1 MEKAQTI
8 KRITRNAIYLALLC
22 AIGMFALPLGDNIKV
37 SLQLLMVFIIGLTA
51 ASFVD
56 SLIVTSLYVLL
67 GLFLPIYAG
76 FHFGITPTFGFVLS
90 FPIIV
95 IPLYFLNKLKIKNQ
109 FIRMGIACLV
119 ALLLCYAI
127 GTIFLKFYL
136 DIDIEKALL
145 IAVVP
150 YLPFD
155 IAKIVIATLVVS
167 LLLNKYSH
175 RLLR

>member
-1 MEKAQTI
+1 MDKAQTI
-8 KRITRNAIYLALLC
+8 KRITKNAIYLALLC

-37 SLQLLMVFIIGLTA
+37 SLQLLMVFIIGLTVT
-51 ASFVD
+51 SFVD
-56 SLIVTSLYVLL
+56 SLIVTGLYVLL
-67 GLFLPIYAG
+67 GMFLPIYAG
-76 FHFGITPTFGFVLS
+76 FHSGITPTFGFVLS

-109 FIRMGIACLV
+109 FIRMGIACAV

-136 DIDIEKALL
+136 DIGIEKALL

-150 YLPFD
+150 YIPFD

-167 LLLNKYSH
+167 LLPSKYTH
-175 RLLR
+175 